1 MNLKS
6 TAGTTQQPAA
16 KVLWPEAQVPCIT
29 EAEASVVLS
38 SIDVASG
45 LAGTAPIRALG
56 TQPPRARRMG
66 HRFSPPQREPRSGGD
81 SALLLRFSLRNL
93 WTQRG
98 PHFTEGR
105 KEHGEP
111 SVL

>member
-1 MNLKS
+1 MYHR
-6 TAGTTQQPAA
+6 
-16 KVLWPEAQVPCIT
+16 
-29 EAEASVVLS
+29 
-38 SIDVASG
+38 
-45 LAGTAPIRALG
+45 GTAPIRA
-56 TQPPRARRMG
+56 
-66 HRFSPPQREPRSGGD
+66 SGGD